1 MVGLRWRRLL
11 LRGGGFHR
19 WWSLSNIHGMVEFC
33 WSSADGIL
41 LLWGSELGLK
51 RSGWGGKCRG
61 LLPLRAVKLLHNEGE
76 SKRAA
81 AAAECCA
88 RKKQ

>member
-1 MVGLRWRRLL
+1 MGSRELCRRNAAYSLGVGSNGRD
-11 LRGGGFHR
+11 GGA
-19 WWSLSNIHGMVEFC
+19 
-33 WSSADGIL
+33 SA
-41 LLWGSELGLK
+41 EAM
-51 RSGWGGKCRG
+51 
-61 LLPLRAVKLLHNEGE
+61 LPRAVKLLHNEGE